1 MKKQG
6 DEVGFDNPSCP
17 LPPTGMLVRQ
27 TKIRGLGFG
36 VGLCAALS
44 LASLACGGKS
54 DDDLNGSQGAA
65 GGEGGRASTGGSGG
79 RSIGTAANGGSAAS
93 TGSNDAGSNGEG
105 TGGSGSTGSGGTL
118 SVGTGGT
125 GGDTLPAGVCSNGLD
140 DDGDGLVDGFDPE
153 CIGPL
158 DNDEGSF
165 ATGIPGDNRDPKWQ
179 DCFFD
184 GNSGA
189 GDDDCRYATSCLY
202 GDTAQEDPACTVT
215 EQCLDYCGA
224 RTPNGCDCFGCC
236 TVGLGNGESV
246 DVYTTSTCSLD
257 QLADEEACPRCTKS
271 TACVNDCGECE
282 LCPGKTVEDLPDS
295 CGSVTPPVDPPDGG
309 SAGAPPDGG
318 GDPPPPIYT
327 CDEGVTV
334 CSVELPCSGDFYC
347 QFGCCVPTLVR

>member
-1 MKKQG
+1 
-6 DEVGFDNPSCP
+6 
-17 LPPTGMLVRQ
+17 MLVRQ
-27 TKIRGLGFG
+27 TKVRGFGFG

-44 LASLACGGKS
+44 VASLACGGKS
-54 DDDLNGSQGAA
+54 DGDLNGPQGAA
-65 GGEGGRASTGGSGG
+65 SGEGGRASSGGSGG
-79 RSIGTAANGGSAAS
+79 RAIGTAANGGSAG
-93 TGSNDAGSNGEG
+93 TDGSNDAGRDGED
-105 TGGSGSTGSGGTL
+105 TGGTGSTGSGGTV
-118 SVGTGGT
+118 SVGSGGTGGT
-125 GGDTLPAGVCSNGLD
+125 GGDALPTGVCANGLD

-153 CIGPL
+153 CIGPS

-189 GDDDCRYATSCLY
+189 GDDGCRYATACLY
-202 GDTAQEDPACTVT
+202 GETAQEDPDCSVT

-236 TVGLGNGESV
+236 TIGLGNGDSV
-246 DVYTTSTCSLD
+246 DIYTTSTCSLD

-271 TACVNDCGECE
+271 TACANDCGECE
-282 LCPGKTVEDLPDS
+282 LCPGKTVDDLPDS

-309 SAGAPPDGG
+309 SAGSG
-318 GDPPPPIYT
+318 GDPPPPPSYT

-334 CSVELPCSGDFYC
+334 CSVELPCASDFYC
-347 QFGCCVPTLVR
+347 QFGCCVPALVR